1 MENIQQDILEATLIL
16 FNDRGLDFTMN
27 DIAKSMHIA
36 KKTIYRFFSSK
47 EELLIALLDYGF
59 ENIQK
64 EKQKILSSNDS
75 IAKRLEQAMIAMP
88 KQYAKIDFR
97 MLVSLRDVYPEAYVR
112 LNEHLENDWE
122 PIIKLINEGI
132 RKKEIRKINT
142 FILRQIVTATFEQ
155 LLSTDVL
162 QEQNLTYAKALKE
175 MMNIIMKGI
184 VVDNDQNQ

>member
-1 MENIQQDILEATLIL
+1 MENIQQDILNATLVL

-155 LLSTDVL
+155 LLSTDQL
-162 QEQNLTYAKALKE
+162 QERNLSYAKALKE

-184 VVDNDQNQ
+184 VVDND

>member
-36 KKTIYRFFSSK
+36 KKTIYRF
-47 EELLIALLDYGF
+47 
-59 ENIQK
+59 
-64 EKQKILSSNDS
+64 ILSSNDS
-75 IAKRLEQAMIAMP
+75 ITKRLEQAMIAMP

-97 MLVSLRDVYPEAYVR
+97 VLSSLKNTYPQVYIR

-142 FILRQIVTATFEQ
+142 FILRQIITATFEQ
-155 LLSTDVL
+155 LLSTDEL
-162 QEQNLTYAKALKE
+162 QERNLTYAKALKE
-175 MMNIIMKGI
+175 MMNIIMKGMVI
-184 VVDNDQNQ
+184 DNE